1 MSAESGNTTFINSV
15 VPYDANDTYI
25 HSIITGYENGEIKGV
40 NNIVVY
46 SADNVV
52 EKQADD
58 SNYYISSAEYENSF
72 GLNGYKTSD
81 QSIIDEL
88 TTATALYKDVF
99 DDDNHSY
106 GGIEIDDDM
115 MDEDIEGRE
124 RYLIDDDRYG
134 WNTEVSYGPY
144 EYKWFDD

>member
-1 MSAESGNTTFINSV
+1 M
-15 VPYDANDTYI
+15 
-25 HSIITGYENGEIKGV
+25 

-58 SNYYISSAEYENSF
+58 SNYYISRDEYDNSF
-72 GLNGYKTSD
+72 RLNGYKTSN
-81 QSIIDEL
+81 QSLIDKL
-88 TTATALYKDVF
+88 TTATALYEDVF

-115 MDEDIEGRE
+115 IEEDIVGRE
-124 RYLIDDDRYG
+124 RYLIDDDGHY
-134 WNTEVSYGPY
+134 WDTPTVSYGPY